1 MFNKTNKT
9 LVELLTSYA
18 PAELFTNDTPSKQ
31 EKKLESRCIKIVD
44 SFYHMSYFAELR
56 GKLNAVLLYETM
68 GHNEYGTN
76 SFLVECAELQ
86 AYLEFISKG
95 IKKKVKPEKCLVQF
109 YDHVVP
115 EAKFSTVFEQ
125 LLTQLS
131 SSKSKV
137 PVDVKVM
144 KTLYFNTLKLTRK
157 SLKEDTRY
165 VNIL

>member
-56 GKLNAVLLYETM
+56 SKLNAVLLYETI
-68 GHNEYGTN
+68 GHNEYGTD

-86 AYLEFISKG
+86 AYLEFISKA
-95 IKKKVKPEKCLVQF
+95 IKKKVKPE
-109 YDHVVP
+109 DSR
-115 EAKFSTVFEQ
+115 AKFF
-125 LLTQLS
+125 
-131 SSKSKV
+131 
-137 PVDVKVM
+137 
-144 KTLYFNTLKLTRK
+144 
-157 SLKEDTRY
+157 
-165 VNIL
+165 